1 MVRAANYVFLRF
13 RFFFLSIFFLVFS
26 FPLPFRHHPS
36 FIPSPR
42 YCRDNPDKERNTCEA
57 AEESIDTA
65 EADVGRASYDK
76 TVKKK
81 KDEEKRMKK
90 AKEEA
95 EKRHSLS
102 KMAQMQRENAKLKKK
117 MIDLEKNAPLEEE
130 DASGKGDEEVG

>member
-1 MVRAANYVFLRF
+1 MFHPVPSSNYLWRF
-13 RFFFLSIFFLVFS
+13 HLTII
-26 FPLPFRHHPS
+26 HS
-36 FIPSPR
+36 FIHSYSHSSYR

-57 AEESIDTA
+57 AEENIDSG

-81 KDEEKRMKK
+81 KEEEKRIKK

-95 EKRHSLS
+95 DKRHSLS

-117 MIDLEKNAPLEEE
+117 MIEMEKNTPLDEE
-130 DASGKGDEEVG
+130 DEGKGDEEVNDCVRE